1 MLQNHLKLAY
11 RNIRKNGFYSALNV
25 LGLWAGILFALLIG
39 AHVWGELQVN
49 QQLRH
54 ADRQYFLTSIW
65 KNPNIGMDI
74 TSPGPLGKRLKE
86 VYPQLVANYYRWD
99 GIKSGVTKGDKVFRE
114 NIQIGDSTLLTM
126 FGFGLLHGDP
136 NSALKAPFSVVITA
150 EKALK
155 YFGKTDVLGQTL
167 SIQNFTGGNHE
178 FMITGVLAE
187 IPENSVTNLLGT
199 TNSNSLFISFTTARY
214 FFDRNVNDWNNIIY
228 PTYLELQPGI
238 TAADLEK
245 PIQQLIQR
253 EGADFEKENLAVR
266 PIALQ
271 DYHLQ
276 KNKALV
282 KRMLFT
288 LSSVGIFI
296 LFMAIFNF
304 INLAI
309 GRSGSRIR
317 EIGVR
322 KALGGLK
329 QQLAIQFLSESLL
342 LVTLATAL
350 AFLSYPLAQI
360 PFEQIVGKNLPVLS
374 SFPTVFALLPLVLVL
389 VVGLLAGLYP
399 ALFLSSMRT
408 VESLKGKLGTANQSL
423 QLRKYLVG
431 FQFGIANL
439 VIIAALVV
447 AAQVNYFF
455 GKNIGYNQEFVVT
468 AQVPRDWSPE
478 GLRKM
483 LTVRDEM
490 AKLPGVRSASL
501 SFEIPNGNNN
511 GQPSAYRAGTDST
524 TAIVCQQLTTDEHYL
539 DTYQISL
546 LGGEYFNP
554 NGRNYTKVVLN
565 ERAALAIGFPDAESA
580 IGQTLRLHGDPM
592 LYTIKGVLR
601 DFHFGSMA
609 TPIQPMIVFPLQSSV
624 LYRYLSFKIEPEGVG
639 ERMAALQKKWA
650 ELLPGSAF
658 EYTFMDDTLA
668 EIYAME
674 LQMKRSAYA
683 ASALALLIALLGV
696 LGLVSLN
703 LQRREKEMG
712 VRKVLGASVLGIIGL
727 FLQEFLLI
735 LLVAGI
741 AACPIAWYL
750 LRGWLE
756 NYAYHIEL
764 SPLVFAV
771 SLLGL
776 ALVTSLLI
784 GLQSVKAALAN
795 PVKSLRSE

>member
-1 MLQNHLKLAY
+1 MLQNNFKLAY

-25 LGLWAGILFALLIG
+25 FGLWAGILFALLIG

-54 ADRQYFLTSIW
+54 AERQYFLTSIW
-65 KNPNIGMDI
+65 KNPNIGMEI
-74 TSPGPLGKRLKE
+74 TSAGPLGKRLKE
-86 VYPQLVANYYRWD
+86 TYPHLVANYYRWD
-99 GIKSGVTKGDKVFRE
+99 GIKSDVVKGDKVFRE
-114 NIQIGDSTLLTM
+114 DIQIGDSTFIPM
-126 FGFGLLHGDP
+126 FGFELLHGDP
-136 NSALKAPFSVVITA
+136 NNALKAPYSVVITA
-150 EKALK
+150 ERALK

-167 SIQNFTGGNHE
+167 SVRNFTGGNHD
-178 FMITGVLAE
+178 FLITGVLGD

-199 TNSNSLFISFTTARY
+199 ESSSLFISFTTARY
-214 FFDRNVNDWNNIIY
+214 FFDRDVNNWNNIIY
-228 PTYLELQPGI
+228 PTYLELQPGVSA
-238 TAADLEK
+238 TDLEK
-245 PIQQLIQR
+245 PIQQLIQS
-253 EGADFEKENLAVR
+253 EGADFEKENLRVL
-266 PIALQ
+266 PVLLT

-282 KRMLFT
+282 RRMLFA

-329 QQLAIQFLSESLL
+329 KQLALQFLSESLL
-342 LVTLATAL
+342 LVLIATVL
-350 AFLSYPLAQI
+350 AFLAYPLAQT
-360 PFEQIVGKNLPVLS
+360 PFAQIVGKSLPALS
-374 SFPTVFALLPLVLVL
+374 TFPLFFAFLPLALVL

-408 VESLKGKLGTANQSL
+408 VESLKGKPGTANQSL
-423 QLRKYLVG
+423 HLRKYLVG
-431 FQFGIANL
+431 FQFGVANL
-439 VIIAALVV
+439 VIIATLVV

-455 GKNIGYNQEFVVT
+455 GENLGYNKEFVVS

-490 AKLPGVRSASL
+490 AKLPGVSSVSL
-501 SFEIPNGNNN
+501 SYEIPNGINQ
-511 GQPSAYRAGTDST
+511 GQPSVYRAGTDST
-524 TAIVCQQLTTDEHYL
+524 TATICQGITADENYL
-539 DTYQISL
+539 DTYQIPL
-546 LGGEYFNP
+546 LAGEYFNP
-554 NGRNYTKVVLN
+554 EVRNFGKVVLN
-565 ERAALAIGFPDAESA
+565 ERSALALGFPDAASA
-580 IGQTLRLHGDPM
+580 VGQTLRISGDPTS
-592 LYTIKGVLR
+592 YTIKGVLR

-609 TPIQPMIVFPLQSSV
+609 TSIQPMVVFSQQNQV
-624 LYRYLSFKIEPEGVG
+624 LYRYLSFKLHS
-639 ERMAALQKKWA
+639 ERIAEQMAALQKKWA
-650 ELLPGSAF
+650 ELMPGSAF

-668 EIYAME
+668 KIYAME

-683 ASALALLIALLGV
+683 ASAIALLIALLGV

-703 LQRREKEMG
+703 LQRREKEVG
-712 VRKVLGASVLGIIGL
+712 VRKVLGASVPGIIGL
-727 FLQEFLLI
+727 FLREFLVI
-735 LLVAGI
+735 LLIAGVS
-741 AACPIAWYL
+741 ACPLAWYL

-756 NYAYHIEL
+756 NYAYRIEI
-764 SPLVFAV
+764 SPWFFGA
-771 SLLGL
+771 SLAGL
-776 ALVTSLLI
+776 ALVTALLI
-784 GLQSVKAALAN
+784 SLQSVKAALAN

>member
-25 LGLWAGILFALLIG
+25 LGLWAGILFSLLIG

-54 ADRQYFLTSIW
+54 AERQYFLTSIW

-74 TSPGPLGKRLKE
+74 TSAGPLGKRLKE
-86 VYPQLVANYYRWD
+86 TYPHLVANYYRWD
-99 GIKSGVTKGDKVFRE
+99 GIKSGVAKGDKVFRE
-114 NIQIGDSTLLTM
+114 GIQIGDSTLLTM

-136 NSALKAPFSVVITA
+136 NSALKAPYSVVITA
-150 EKALK
+150 ERALK

-178 FMITGVLAE
+178 FMITGVLGE

-199 TNSNSLFISFTTARY
+199 TEPNSLFISFTTARY

-228 PTYLELQPGI
+228 PTYLELQPGV
-238 TAADLEK
+238 TGADLEK

-253 EGADFEKENLAVR
+253 EGTDLEKENLTVR
-266 PIALQ
+266 PIALK

-296 LFMAIFNF
+296 LVMAIFNF

-329 QQLAIQFLSESLL
+329 QQLAIQFLAESLL
-342 LVTLATAL
+342 LVAVATVL
-350 AFLSYPLAQI
+350 AFLSYPLAQM
-360 PFEQIVGKNLPVLS
+360 PFEQIVGKSLPLLTA
-374 SFPTVFALLPLVLVL
+374 FPTVFALLPLVLVL

-399 ALFLSSMRT
+399 ARFLSSMRT

-423 QLRKYLVG
+423 HLRKYLVG

-455 GKNIGYNQEFVVT
+455 GKNIGYNHEFVVT

-511 GQPSAYRAGTDST
+511 GQPSVYRAGTDST
-524 TAIVCQQLTTDEHYL
+524 TAVVCQQLTVDEHYL
-539 DTYQISL
+539 NTYQLSL
-546 LGGEYFNP
+546 LEGEYFNP

-580 IGQTLRLHGDPM
+580 IGQTLRLPGDPM

-609 TPIQPMIVFPLQSSV
+609 TPIQPMVVFPLQSSV
-624 LYRYLSFKIEPEGVG
+624 LYRYLSFKIEPEGMG
-639 ERMAALQKKWA
+639 EHLATLQKKWA
-650 ELLPGSAF
+650 ELMPGSAF

-703 LQRREKEMG
+703 LQRREKEVG
-712 VRKVLGASVLGIIGL
+712 VRKVLGASVSGIIGL

-764 SPLVFAV
+764 SPLVFAA

-776 ALVTSLLI
+776 ALVTAILI
-784 GLQSVKAALAN
+784 GLQSVKAAFAN
-795 PVKSLRSE
+795 PVKALRNE

>member
-11 RNIRKNGFYSALNV
+11 RNIRKKGFYSALNV
-25 LGLWAGILFALLIG
+25 FGLWAGILFALLIG

-49 QQLRH
+49 QQLRN

-65 KNPNIGMDI
+65 RNPNIGMEI
-74 TSPGPLGKRLKE
+74 TSAGPLGKRLKE

-99 GIKSGVTKGDKVFRE
+99 GIKSGVAKGDKVFRE

-136 NSALKAPFSVVITA
+136 NSALKAPYSVVITA

-155 YFGKTDVLGQTL
+155 YFGKTDVVGQTL
-167 SIQNFTGGNHE
+167 SIQNFTGGHRE
-178 FMITGVLAE
+178 FMITGVLGE
-187 IPENSVTNLLGT
+187 IPENSVTDLLGT
-199 TNSNSLFISFTTARY
+199 EPNSLFISFTTARY
-214 FFDRNVNDWNNIIY
+214 FFDRDVNDWNNIIY
-228 PTYLELQPGI
+228 PTYLELQPGV
-238 TAADLEK
+238 TGADLEK
-245 PIQQLIQR
+245 PIQQLIQQ
-253 EGADFEKENLAVR
+253 EGADFEKENLTVH
-266 PIALQ
+266 PIALKH
-271 DYHLQ
+271 YHLQ

-282 KRMLFT
+282 KRMLFA

-329 QQLAIQFLSESLL
+329 QQLAIQFLAESLL
-342 LVTLATAL
+342 LVAVATAL
-350 AFLSYPLAQI
+350 AFLSYPLAQM
-360 PFEQIVGKNLPVLS
+360 PFEQIVGKSLPVLTA
-374 SFPTVFALLPLVLVL
+374 FPMIFALLPFALVL

-399 ALFLSSMRT
+399 ALFLSSMKT

-431 FQFGIANL
+431 FQFGVANL

-501 SFEIPNGNNN
+501 SFEIPNGNNQ
-511 GQPSAYRAGTDST
+511 GQPSVYRTGTDST
-524 TAIVCQQLTTDEHYL
+524 TAVVCQQLTTDEHYL

-546 LGGEYFNP
+546 LEGEYFNP

-580 IGQTLRLHGDPM
+580 IGQTLRMPGDPM

-609 TPIQPMIVFPLQSSV
+609 TPIQPMVVFPLQSSV
-624 LYRYLSFKIEPEGVG
+624 LYRYLSFKIEPEGMSKHLVV
-639 ERMAALQKKWA
+639 LQKKWA

-674 LQMKRSAYA
+674 LQMKRSAYV

-703 LQRREKEMG
+703 LQRREKEVG
-712 VRKVLGASVLGIIGL
+712 VRKVLGASVSGIIGL

-735 LLVAGI
+735 LLFAGI
-741 AACPIAWYL
+741 AACPLAWYL

-764 SPLVFAV
+764 SPLVFAA

-776 ALVTSLLI
+776 AAVTAILI
-784 GLQSVKAALAN
+784 SLQSVKAAFAN
-795 PVKSLRSE
+795 PIKSLRNE

>member
-1 MLQNHLKLAY
+1 MFQNHLKLAF

-49 QQLRH
+49 QHLRH
-54 ADRQYFLTSIW
+54 ADRQYLLTSIW
-65 KNPNIGMDI
+65 KNPNIGMDF
-74 TSPGPLGKRLKE
+74 TCAGPLGQRLKE
-86 VYPQLVANYYRWD
+86 AYPQLVANYYRWD
-99 GIKSGVTKGDKVFRE
+99 GIMSEVAKGDKVFRE
-114 NIQIGDSTLLTM
+114 SIQIGDSTLLAM
-126 FGFGLLHGDP
+126 FGFELLYGDP
-136 NSALKAPFSVVITA
+136 QSALTRPYSVVITA
-150 EKALK
+150 EKAVK
-155 YFGKTDVLGQTL
+155 YFGKTDVVGQTL
-167 SIQNFTGGNHE
+167 RINNFTGGGRE
-178 FMITGVLAE
+178 FLITGVLRQP
-187 IPENSVTNLLGT
+187 PENSVTQLLGNET
-199 TNSNSLFISFTTARY
+199 SALFVSFSTARY
-214 FFDRNVNDWNNIIY
+214 FFDREVNNWNNIIY
-228 PTYLELQPGI
+228 PTYLELQPWV

-245 PIQQLIQR
+245 PIQRLIQQ
-253 EGADFEKENLAVR
+253 EAADFEKENLTVR
-266 PIALQ
+266 PVALQ

-282 KRMLFT
+282 RRMLFT
-288 LSSVGIFI
+288 LSSVGVFI

-329 QQLAIQFLSESLL
+329 QQLALQFLSESLV
-342 LVTLATAL
+342 LVAVATAL

-360 PFEQIVGKNLPVLS
+360 PFEQIVGKRLPGLMT
-374 SFPTVFALLPLVLVL
+374 FPTMFAVLPFALVL

-408 VESLKGKLGTANQSL
+408 VESLKGKLGTTNKSL

-431 FQFGIANL
+431 FQFGIANV

-447 AAQVNYFF
+447 AAQVKHFF
-455 GKNIGYNQEFVVT
+455 GKNIGYNTEFVVS
-468 AQVPRDWSPE
+468 AQVPRDWTPE

-483 LTVRDEM
+483 MTVRDEM

-511 GQPSAYRAGTDST
+511 GQPPVYRAGTDST
-524 TAIVCQQLTTDEHYL
+524 TAIVCQQLTTDENYL
-539 DTYQISL
+539 NTYQLSL
-546 LGGEYFNP
+546 LAGEYFNQ
-554 NGRNYTKVVLN
+554 NGINYTKVVLN

-580 IGQTLRLHGDPM
+580 IGQTLRIPGDPT

-609 TPIQPMIVFPLQSSV
+609 APIQPMVVFLLKGSV
-624 LYRYLSFKIEPEGVG
+624 LYRYLSFKIAPEGIG
-639 ERMAALQKKWA
+639 EQMAALQKKWT
-650 ELLPGSAF
+650 ELMPGSAF
-658 EYTFMDDTLA
+658 EYTFMDAILA
-668 EIYAME
+668 KIYAAE

-703 LQRREKEMG
+703 LQRREKEVG

-727 FLQEFLLI
+727 FMREFLLI
-735 LLVAGI
+735 LLIAGI
-741 AACPIAWYL
+741 IACPIAWYL
-750 LRGWLE
+750 LSGWLE
-756 NYAYHIEL
+756 NYASHIEL
-764 SPLVFAV
+764 SPLVFV
-771 SLLGL
+771 LSLFGM
-776 ALVTSLLI
+776 ALVTALLI

>member
-1 MLQNHLKLAY
+1 MLKNHLKLAY

-39 AHVWGELQVN
+39 AHVWSELQVN

-74 TSPGPLGKRLKE
+74 TSAGPLGKRLKE

-99 GIKSGVTKGDKVFRE
+99 GIMSDVVKGDKVFRE
-114 NIQIGDSTLLTM
+114 SIQIGDSTILPM
-126 FGFGLLHGDP
+126 FGFELLYGDP
-136 NSALKAPFSVVITA
+136 NSALKAPYSVVITA

-155 YFGKTDVLGQTL
+155 YFGKTDVVGQTL
-167 SIQNFTGGNHE
+167 SVRNFTGGSRE
-178 FMITGVLAE
+178 FLITGVLGE
-187 IPENSVTNLLGT
+187 IPENSVTQLLGGEP
-199 TNSNSLFISFTTARY
+199 SSLFISFTTARY
-214 FFDRNVNDWNNIIY
+214 FFDRDVNDWNNIIY
-228 PTYLELQPGI
+228 PTYLELQPGVSGG
-238 TAADLEK
+238 DLEK

-253 EGADFEKENLAVR
+253 EGADFEKENLTVR
-266 PIALQ
+266 PIALK

-282 KRMLFT
+282 RRMLFA

-329 QQLAIQFLSESLL
+329 QQLAIQFLAESLL
-342 LVTLATAL
+342 LVALATAL
-350 AFLSYPLAQI
+350 AFLSYPLAQM
-360 PFEQIVGKNLPVLS
+360 PFEQMVGKSLPILT
-374 SFPTVFALLPLVLVL
+374 SFPTVFALLPLALVL

-399 ALFLSSMRT
+399 ALFLSSMKT
-408 VESLKGKLGTANQSL
+408 VESLKGKPGTANQSL
-423 QLRKYLVG
+423 HLRKYLVG
-431 FQFGIANL
+431 FQFGVANL
-439 VIIAALVV
+439 VIIATLVV

-455 GKNIGYNQEFVVT
+455 GKNIGYNKEFVVS
-468 AQVPRDWSPE
+468 AQVPRDWSQE

-490 AKLPGVRSASL
+490 AKLPGVQSASL
-501 SFEIPNGNNN
+501 SYEIPNGNNK
-511 GQPSAYRAGTDST
+511 GQPSVYRMGTDST
-524 TAIVCQQLTTDEHYL
+524 TATVCQELTADENYL
-539 DTYQISL
+539 DTYQIPL
-546 LGGEYFNP
+546 LAGKYFNP
-554 NGRNYTKVVLN
+554 EVRNFGKVVLN
-565 ERAALAIGFPDAESA
+565 ERSALALGFPDAASA
-580 IGQTLRLHGDPM
+580 VGQTLRISGDPTP
-592 LYTIKGVLR
+592 YTIKGVLR

-609 TPIQPMIVFPLQSSV
+609 TPIQPMVVFSQQTRV
-624 LYRYLSFKIEPEGVG
+624 LYRYLSFKLDSEGIAG
-639 ERMAALQKKWA
+639 RMASLQKKWA
-650 ELLPGSAF
+650 ELMPGSAF

-668 EIYAME
+668 KIYAME

-683 ASALALLIALLGV
+683 ASAIALLIALLGV

-703 LQRREKEMG
+703 LQRREKEVG
-712 VRKVLGASVLGIIGL
+712 IRKVLGASVLGIMGL
-727 FLQEFLLI
+727 FLREFLII
-735 LLVAGI
+735 LLIAGV
-741 AACPIAWYL
+741 AACPLAWYL

-756 NYAYHIEL
+756 NYAYRIEM
-764 SPLVFAV
+764 SPWIFGA

-776 ALVTSLLI
+776 ALVTALLI
-784 GLQSVKAALAN
+784 SLQSVKAALAN
-795 PVKSLRSE
+795 PIQSLRNE

>member
-1 MLQNHLKLAY
+1 MFQNHLKLAF

-54 ADRQYFLTSIW
+54 ADRQYLLTSIW
-65 KNPNIGMDI
+65 KNPNIGMDF
-74 TSPGPLGKRLKE
+74 TCAGPLGQRLKE
-86 VYPQLVANYYRWD
+86 TYPQLVANFYRWD
-99 GIKSGVTKGDKVFRE
+99 GIMSEVAKGDKVFRE
-114 NIQIGDSTLLTM
+114 SIQIGDSTLLAM
-126 FGFGLLHGDP
+126 FGFELLYGDP
-136 NSALKAPFSVVITA
+136 QSALTRPYSVVITA
-150 EKALK
+150 EKAVK
-155 YFGKTDVLGQTL
+155 YFGKTDVVGQTL
-167 SIQNFTGGNHE
+167 RINNFTGGGRE
-178 FMITGVLAE
+178 FLITGVLRQP
-187 IPENSVTNLLGT
+187 PENSVTQLLGNEIST
-199 TNSNSLFISFTTARY
+199 LFVSFSTARY
-214 FFDRNVNDWNNIIY
+214 FFDREVNNWNNIIY
-228 PTYLELQPGI
+228 PTYLELQPGV
-238 TAADLEK
+238 TATDLEK
-245 PIQQLIQR
+245 PTQRLIQQ
-253 EGADFEKENLAVR
+253 EAADFEKENLTVR
-266 PIALQ
+266 PVALQ

-288 LSSVGIFI
+288 LSSVGVFI

-329 QQLAIQFLSESLL
+329 QQLALQFLSESLV
-342 LVTLATAL
+342 LVAVATVL

-360 PFEQIVGKNLPVLS
+360 PFEQIVGKRLPGLMT
-374 SFPTVFALLPLVLVL
+374 FPVAFAFLPFALVL

-408 VESLKGKLGTANQSL
+408 VESLKGKLGTTNKSL

-431 FQFGIANL
+431 FQFGIANV
-439 VIIAALVV
+439 VIIAAMVV
-447 AAQVNYFF
+447 AAQVKHFF
-455 GKNIGYNQEFVVT
+455 GKNIGYNTEFVVS
-468 AQVPRDWSPE
+468 AQVPRDWTPE

-483 LTVRDEM
+483 MTVRDEM

-511 GQPSAYRAGTDST
+511 GQPPVYRAGTDST

-539 DTYQISL
+539 NTYQISL
-546 LGGEYFNP
+546 LAGEYFNQ
-554 NGRNYTKVVLN
+554 NGINFTKVVLN

-580 IGQTLRLHGDPM
+580 IGQTLRIPGDPT

-609 TPIQPMIVFPLQSSV
+609 APIQPMVVFSLKGSV
-624 LYRYLSFKIEPEGVG
+624 LYRYLSFKIAPEGIS
-639 ERMAALQKKWA
+639 EQMAALQKKWT
-650 ELLPGSAF
+650 ELMPGSAF
-658 EYTFMDDTLA
+658 EYTFMDEILA
-668 EIYAME
+668 KIYAAE

-703 LQRREKEMG
+703 LQRREKEVG
-712 VRKVLGASVLGIIGL
+712 VRKVLGASVVGIIGL
-727 FLQEFLLI
+727 FMREFLLI
-735 LLVAGI
+735 LLIAGI
-741 AACPIAWYL
+741 IACPIAWYL
-750 LRGWLE
+750 LSGWLE
-756 NYAYHIEL
+756 NYASHIEL
-764 SPLVFAV
+764 SPLVFV
-771 SLLGL
+771 LSLFGM
-776 ALVTSLLI
+776 ALVTALLI

>member
-1 MLQNHLKLAY
+1 MFQNHLKLAF

-49 QQLRH
+49 QYLRH
-54 ADRQYFLTSIW
+54 ADRQYLLTSIW
-65 KNPNIGMDI
+65 KNPNIGLEI
-74 TSPGPLGKRLKE
+74 TCAGPLGQRLKE
-86 VYPQLVANYYRWD
+86 AYPQLVANYYRWD
-99 GIKSGVTKGDKVFRE
+99 GIMSEVAKGDKVFRE
-114 NIQIGDSTLLTM
+114 SIQIGDSTLLAM
-126 FGFGLLHGDP
+126 FGFELLYGDP
-136 NSALKAPFSVVITA
+136 QSALTRPYSVVITA
-150 EKALK
+150 EKAIK
-155 YFGKTDVLGQTL
+155 YFGKTDVVGQIL
-167 SIQNFTGGNHE
+167 SIQNFTGGGRE
-178 FMITGVLAE
+178 FLITGVLRQP
-187 IPENSVTNLLGT
+187 PENSVTQLLG
-199 TNSNSLFISFTTARY
+199 NEISALFVSFSTARY
-214 FFDRNVNDWNNIIY
+214 FFDREVNDWNNIIY
-228 PTYLELQPGI
+228 PTYLELQPGV
-238 TAADLEK
+238 TAADLQK
-245 PIQQLIQR
+245 PIQRLIQQ
-253 EGADFEKENLAVR
+253 EAADFEKENLTVR
-266 PIALQ
+266 PVALQ

-282 KRMLFT
+282 RRMLFT
-288 LSSVGIFI
+288 LSSMGVFI

-329 QQLAIQFLSESLL
+329 QQLVLQFLAESLV
-342 LVTLATAL
+342 LVAVATAL

-360 PFEQIVGKNLPVLS
+360 PFEQIVGKRLPGLMT
-374 SFPTVFALLPLVLVL
+374 FPAAFAFLPIALVL

-408 VESLKGKLGTANQSL
+408 VESLKGKLGTTNKSL
-423 QLRKYLVG
+423 QIRKYLVG

-447 AAQVNYFF
+447 AAQVKHFF
-455 GKNIGYNQEFVVT
+455 GKNIGYNTEFVVS
-468 AQVPRDWSPE
+468 AQVPRDWTQE

-511 GQPSAYRAGTDST
+511 GQPPVYRAGTDST
-524 TAIVCQQLTTDEHYL
+524 TAIVCQQLTTDENYL
-539 DTYQISL
+539 NTYQISL
-546 LGGEYFNP
+546 LAGEYFNQ
-554 NGRNYTKVVLN
+554 NGINYSKVVLN

-580 IGQTLRLHGDPM
+580 IGQTLRIPGDPT

-609 TPIQPMIVFPLQSSV
+609 APIQPMVVFSLKGSV
-624 LYRYLSFKIEPEGVG
+624 LYRYLSFKIAPEGIA
-639 ERMAALQKKWA
+639 EQMAVLQKKWT
-650 ELLPGSAF
+650 ELMPGSAF
-658 EYTFMDDTLA
+658 EYTFMDEILA
-668 EIYAME
+668 KMYTAE

-703 LQRREKEMG
+703 LQRREKEVG

-727 FLQEFLLI
+727 FMREFLLI
-735 LLVAGI
+735 LLIAGI
-741 AACPIAWYL
+741 VACPIAWYL

-756 NYAYHIEL
+756 NYASHIEL
-764 SPLVFAV
+764 SPLVFV
-771 SLLGL
+771 FSLFGM
-776 ALVTSLLI
+776 ALVTALLI
-784 GLQSVKAALAN
+784 GLQSVKAAMAN

>member
-1 MLQNHLKLAY
+1 MFQNHLKLAF

-49 QQLRH
+49 QHLRH
-54 ADRQYFLTSIW
+54 ADRQYLLTSIW
-65 KNPNIGMDI
+65 KNPNIGMDF
-74 TSPGPLGKRLKE
+74 TCAGPLGQRLKE
-86 VYPQLVANYYRWD
+86 AYPQLVANFYRWD
-99 GIKSGVTKGDKVFRE
+99 GIMSEVAKGDKVFRE
-114 NIQIGDSTLLTM
+114 SIQIGDSTLLAM
-126 FGFGLLHGDP
+126 FGFELLYGDP
-136 NSALKAPFSVVITA
+136 QSALTRPFSVVITA
-150 EKALK
+150 EKAVK
-155 YFGKTDVLGQTL
+155 YFGKTDVVGQTL
-167 SIQNFTGGNHE
+167 RINNFTGGGRE
-178 FMITGVLAE
+178 FLITGVLRQ
-187 IPENSVTNLLGT
+187 PSENSVTQLLG
-199 TNSNSLFISFTTARY
+199 NEISALFVSFSTARY
-214 FFDRNVNDWNNIIY
+214 FFDREVNNWNNIIY
-228 PTYLELQPGI
+228 PTYLELQPGV

-245 PIQQLIQR
+245 PIQRLIQQ
-253 EGADFEKENLAVR
+253 EAADFEKENLTVR
-266 PIALQ
+266 PVALK

-288 LSSVGIFI
+288 LSSVGVFI

-329 QQLAIQFLSESLL
+329 QQLALQFLSESLV
-342 LVTLATAL
+342 LVAVATVL

-360 PFEQIVGKNLPVLS
+360 PFEQIVGKRLPGLMT
-374 SFPTVFALLPLVLVL
+374 FPVAFAFLPFALVL

-408 VESLKGKLGTANQSL
+408 VESLKGKLGTTNKSL

-431 FQFGIANL
+431 FQFGIANV

-447 AAQVNYFF
+447 AAQVKHFF
-455 GKNIGYNQEFVVT
+455 GKNIGYNTEFVVS
-468 AQVPRDWSPE
+468 AQVPRDWTPE

-483 LTVRDEM
+483 MTVRDEM

-511 GQPSAYRAGTDST
+511 GQPLVYRAGTDST

-539 DTYQISL
+539 NTYQLSL
-546 LGGEYFNP
+546 LAGEFFNQ
-554 NGRNYTKVVLN
+554 NGINYTKVVLN

-580 IGQTLRLHGDPM
+580 IGQTLRIPGDPT

-609 TPIQPMIVFPLQSSV
+609 APIQPMVVFSLKGSV
-624 LYRYLSFKIEPEGVG
+624 LYRYLSFKIAPEGIS
-639 ERMAALQKKWA
+639 EQMAALQKKWT
-650 ELLPGSAF
+650 ELMPGSAF
-658 EYTFMDDTLA
+658 EYTFMDAILA
-668 EIYAME
+668 KIYAAE

-703 LQRREKEMG
+703 LQRREKEVG
-712 VRKVLGASVLGIIGL
+712 VRKVLGASVVGIIGL
-727 FLQEFLLI
+727 FMREFLLI
-735 LLVAGI
+735 LLIAGI
-741 AACPIAWYL
+741 IACPIAWYL
-750 LRGWLE
+750 LSGWLE
-756 NYAYHIEL
+756 NYASHIEL
-764 SPLVFAV
+764 SPLVFAL
-771 SLLGL
+771 SLLGM
-776 ALVTSLLI
+776 ALVTALLI

>member
-1 MLQNHLKLAY
+1 MFQNHLKLAF

-49 QQLRH
+49 QHLRH
-54 ADRQYFLTSIW
+54 ADRQYLLTSIW
-65 KNPNIGMDI
+65 KNPNIGMDF
-74 TSPGPLGKRLKE
+74 TCAGPLGQRLKE
-86 VYPQLVANYYRWD
+86 AYPQLVANFYRWD
-99 GIKSGVTKGDKVFRE
+99 GIMSEVAKGDKVFRE
-114 NIQIGDSTLLTM
+114 SIQIGDSTLLAM
-126 FGFGLLHGDP
+126 FGFELLYGDP
-136 NSALKAPFSVVITA
+136 QSALTRPYSVVITA
-150 EKALK
+150 EKAVK
-155 YFGKTDVLGQTL
+155 YFGKTDVVGQTL
-167 SIQNFTGGNHE
+167 RINNFTGGGRE
-178 FMITGVLAE
+178 FLITGVLRQP
-187 IPENSVTNLLGT
+187 PENSVTQLLGNET
-199 TNSNSLFISFTTARY
+199 SALFVSFSTARY
-214 FFDRNVNDWNNIIY
+214 FFDREVNNWNNIIY
-228 PTYLELQPGI
+228 PTYLELQPGV
-238 TAADLEK
+238 TAADMEK
-245 PIQQLIQR
+245 PIQRLIQQ
-253 EGADFEKENLAVR
+253 EAADFEKENLRVH
-266 PIALQ
+266 PVALQ

-282 KRMLFT
+282 RRMLFT
-288 LSSVGIFI
+288 LSSVGVFI

-329 QQLAIQFLSESLL
+329 QQLALQFLSESLV
-342 LVTLATAL
+342 LVAVATAL

-360 PFEQIVGKNLPVLS
+360 PFEQIVGKSLPAFTA
-374 SFPTVFALLPLVLVL
+374 FPVAFAFLPFALVL

-408 VESLKGKLGTANQSL
+408 VESLKGKLGTTNKSL

-431 FQFGIANL
+431 FQFGIANV

-447 AAQVNYFF
+447 AAQVKHFF
-455 GKNIGYNQEFVVT
+455 GKNIGYNTEFVVS
-468 AQVPRDWSPE
+468 AQVPRDWTPE

-483 LTVRDEM
+483 MTVRDEM

-511 GQPSAYRAGTDST
+511 GQPPVYRAGTDST
-524 TAIVCQQLTTDEHYL
+524 TAIVCQQLTTDENYL
-539 DTYQISL
+539 NTYQLSL
-546 LGGEYFNP
+546 LAGEYFNQ
-554 NGRNYTKVVLN
+554 NGINYTKVVLN

-580 IGQTLRLHGDPM
+580 IGQTLRIPGDPT

-609 TPIQPMIVFPLQSSV
+609 APIQPMVVFSLKGSV
-624 LYRYLSFKIEPEGVG
+624 LYRYLSFKIAPEGIA
-639 ERMAALQKKWA
+639 EQMAALQKKWT
-650 ELLPGSAF
+650 ELMPGSAF
-658 EYTFMDDTLA
+658 EYTFMDEILA
-668 EIYAME
+668 KIYAAE

-703 LQRREKEMG
+703 LQRREKEVG

-727 FLQEFLLI
+727 FMREFLLI
-735 LLVAGI
+735 LLIAGI
-741 AACPIAWYL
+741 VACPIAWYL
-750 LRGWLE
+750 LSGWLE
-756 NYAYHIEL
+756 NYASHIEL
-764 SPLVFAV
+764 SPLVFAF
-771 SLLGL
+771 SLLGM
-776 ALVTSLLI
+776 ALVTALLI

>member
-1 MLQNHLKLAY
+1 MFQNHLKLAF

-49 QQLRH
+49 QHLRH
-54 ADRQYFLTSIW
+54 ADRQYLLTSIW
-65 KNPNIGMDI
+65 KNPNIGMDF
-74 TSPGPLGKRLKE
+74 TCAGPLGQRLKE
-86 VYPQLVANYYRWD
+86 AYPQLVANYYRWD
-99 GIKSGVTKGDKVFRE
+99 GIMSEVAKGDKVFRE
-114 NIQIGDSTLLTM
+114 SIQIGDSTLLAM
-126 FGFGLLHGDP
+126 FGFELLYGDP
-136 NSALKAPFSVVITA
+136 QSALTRPYSVVITA
-150 EKALK
+150 EKAVK
-155 YFGKTDVLGQTL
+155 YFGKTDVVGQTL
-167 SIQNFTGGNHE
+167 RINNFTGGGRE
-178 FMITGVLAE
+178 FLITGVLRQP
-187 IPENSVTNLLGT
+187 PENSVTQLLGNET
-199 TNSNSLFISFTTARY
+199 SALFVSFSTARY
-214 FFDRNVNDWNNIIY
+214 FFDREVNNWNNIIY
-228 PTYLELQPGI
+228 PTYLELQPGV
-238 TAADLEK
+238 TAADMEK
-245 PIQQLIQR
+245 PIQRLIQQ
-253 EGADFEKENLAVR
+253 EAADFEKENLRVH
-266 PIALQ
+266 PVALQ

-282 KRMLFT
+282 RRMLFT
-288 LSSVGIFI
+288 LSSVGVFI

-329 QQLAIQFLSESLL
+329 QQLALQFLSESLV
-342 LVTLATAL
+342 LVAVATAL

-360 PFEQIVGKNLPVLS
+360 PFEQIVGKSLPAFTA
-374 SFPTVFALLPLVLVL
+374 FPVAFAFLPFALVL

-408 VESLKGKLGTANQSL
+408 VESLKGKLGTTNKSL

-431 FQFGIANL
+431 FQFGIANV

-447 AAQVNYFF
+447 AAQVKHFF
-455 GKNIGYNQEFVVT
+455 GKNIGYNTEFVVS
-468 AQVPRDWSPE
+468 AQVPRDWTPE

-483 LTVRDEM
+483 MTVRDEM

-511 GQPSAYRAGTDST
+511 GQPPVYRAGTDST
-524 TAIVCQQLTTDEHYL
+524 TAIVCQQLTTDENYL
-539 DTYQISL
+539 NTYQLSL
-546 LGGEYFNP
+546 LAGEYFNQ
-554 NGRNYTKVVLN
+554 NGINYTKVVLN

-580 IGQTLRLHGDPM
+580 IGQTLRIPGDPT

-609 TPIQPMIVFPLQSSV
+609 APIQPMVVFSLKGSV
-624 LYRYLSFKIEPEGVG
+624 LYRYLSFKIAPEGIA
-639 ERMAALQKKWA
+639 EQMAALQKKWT
-650 ELLPGSAF
+650 ELMPGSAF
-658 EYTFMDDTLA
+658 EYTFMDEILA
-668 EIYAME
+668 KIYAAE

-703 LQRREKEMG
+703 LQRREKEVG

-727 FLQEFLLI
+727 FMREFLLI
-735 LLVAGI
+735 LLIAGI
-741 AACPIAWYL
+741 VACPIAWYL
-750 LRGWLE
+750 LSGWLE
-756 NYAYHIEL
+756 NYASHIEL
-764 SPLVFAV
+764 SPLVFAF
-771 SLLGL
+771 SLLGM
-776 ALVTSLLI
+776 ALVTALLI

>member
-1 MLQNHLKLAY
+1 MFQNHLKLAF

-49 QQLRH
+49 QHLHH
-54 ADRQYFLTSIW
+54 ADRQYLLTSIW
-65 KNPNIGMDI
+65 KNPNIGMDF
-74 TSPGPLGKRLKE
+74 TCAGPLGQRLKE
-86 VYPQLVANYYRWD
+86 AYPQLVANFYRWD
-99 GIKSGVTKGDKVFRE
+99 GIMSEVAKGDKVFRE
-114 NIQIGDSTLLTM
+114 SIQIGDSTLLAM
-126 FGFGLLHGDP
+126 FGFELLYGDP
-136 NSALKAPFSVVITA
+136 QSALTRPYSVVINA
-150 EKALK
+150 EKAVK
-155 YFGKTDVLGQTL
+155 YFGKTDVVGQTL
-167 SIQNFTGGNHE
+167 RINNFTGGGRE
-178 FMITGVLAE
+178 FLITGVLRQP
-187 IPENSVTNLLGT
+187 PENSVTQLLGNEIST
-199 TNSNSLFISFTTARY
+199 LFVSFSTARY
-214 FFDRNVNDWNNIIY
+214 FFDREVNNWNNIIY
-228 PTYLELQPGI
+228 PTYLELQPGV

-245 PIQQLIQR
+245 PIQRLIQQ
-253 EGADFEKENLAVR
+253 EAADFEKENLTVR
-266 PIALQ
+266 PVALK

-288 LSSVGIFI
+288 LSSVGVFI

-329 QQLAIQFLSESLL
+329 QQLALQFLSESLV
-342 LVTLATAL
+342 LVAVATSL

-360 PFEQIVGKNLPVLS
+360 PFEQIVGKRLPALT
-374 SFPTVFALLPLVLVL
+374 SFPAVFAFLPFALVL

-408 VESLKGKLGTANQSL
+408 VESLKGKLGTTNKSL

-431 FQFGIANL
+431 FQFGIANV

-447 AAQVNYFF
+447 AAQVNHFF
-455 GKNIGYNQEFVVT
+455 GKNIGYNTEFVVS
-468 AQVPRDWSPE
+468 AQVPRDWTPE

-483 LTVRDEM
+483 MTVRDEM

-511 GQPSAYRAGTDST
+511 GQPPVYRAGTDST

-539 DTYQISL
+539 NTYQLSL
-546 LGGEYFNP
+546 LAGEYFNQ
-554 NGRNYTKVVLN
+554 NGVNYTKVVLN

-580 IGQTLRLHGDPM
+580 IGQTLRIPGDPT

-609 TPIQPMIVFPLQSSV
+609 APIQPMVVFSLKGSV
-624 LYRYLSFKIEPEGVG
+624 LYRYLSFKIAPEGIS
-639 ERMAALQKKWA
+639 EQMAALQKKWT
-650 ELLPGSAF
+650 ELMPGSAF
-658 EYTFMDDTLA
+658 EYTFMDAILA
-668 EIYAME
+668 KIYAAE

-703 LQRREKEMG
+703 LQRREKEVG

-727 FLQEFLLI
+727 FMREFLLI
-735 LLVAGI
+735 LLIAGI
-741 AACPIAWYL
+741 IACPIAWYL
-750 LRGWLE
+750 LSGWLE
-756 NYAYHIEL
+756 NYASHIEL
-764 SPLVFAV
+764 SPLVFV
-771 SLLGL
+771 LSLLGM
-776 ALVTSLLI
+776 ALVTALLI

>member
-1 MLQNHLKLAY
+1 MFQNHLKLAF

-49 QQLRH
+49 QHLRH
-54 ADRQYFLTSIW
+54 ADRQYLLTSIW
-65 KNPNIGMDI
+65 KNPNIGLDF
-74 TSPGPLGKRLKE
+74 TCAGPLGQRLKE
-86 VYPQLVANYYRWD
+86 AYPQLVANFYRWD
-99 GIKSGVTKGDKVFRE
+99 GIMSEVAKGDKVFRE
-114 NIQIGDSTLLTM
+114 SIQIGDSTLLAM
-126 FGFGLLHGDP
+126 FGFELLYGDP
-136 NSALKAPFSVVITA
+136 QSALTRPYSVVITA
-150 EKALK
+150 EKAVK
-155 YFGKTDVLGQTL
+155 YFGKTDVVGQTL
-167 SIQNFTGGNHE
+167 RINNFTGGGRE
-178 FMITGVLAE
+178 FLITGVLRQP
-187 IPENSVTNLLGT
+187 PENSVTQLLG
-199 TNSNSLFISFTTARY
+199 NEISALFVSFSTARY
-214 FFDRNVNDWNNIIY
+214 FFDREVNNWNNIIY
-228 PTYLELQPGI
+228 PTYLELQPGV

-245 PIQQLIQR
+245 PIKRLIQQ
-253 EGADFEKENLAVR
+253 EAADFEKENLTVR
-266 PIALQ
+266 PVALQ

-282 KRMLFT
+282 RRMLFT
-288 LSSVGIFI
+288 LSSVGVFI

-329 QQLAIQFLSESLL
+329 QQLALQFLSESLV
-342 LVTLATAL
+342 LVAMATAL

-360 PFEQIVGKNLPVLS
+360 PFEQIVGKRLPGLMT
-374 SFPTVFALLPLVLVL
+374 FPVAFAFLPFALVL

-408 VESLKGKLGTANQSL
+408 VESLKGKLGTTNKSL

-431 FQFGIANL
+431 FQFGIANV
-439 VIIAALVV
+439 VIIAAMVV
-447 AAQVNYFF
+447 AAQVKHFF
-455 GKNIGYNQEFVVT
+455 GKNIGYNTEFVVS
-468 AQVPRDWSPE
+468 AQVPRDWTPE

-483 LTVRDEM
+483 MTVRDEM

-511 GQPSAYRAGTDST
+511 GQPLVYRAVTDST
-524 TAIVCQQLTTDEHYL
+524 TAIVCQQLTTDGHYL

-546 LGGEYFNP
+546 LAGEYFNQ
-554 NGRNYTKVVLN
+554 NGINYTKVVLN

-580 IGQTLRLHGDPM
+580 IGQTLRIPGDPT

-609 TPIQPMIVFPLQSSV
+609 APIQPMVVFSLKGSV
-624 LYRYLSFKIEPEGVG
+624 LYRYLSFKIAPEGIG
-639 ERMAALQKKWA
+639 EQIAALQKKWT
-650 ELLPGSAF
+650 ELMPGSAF
-658 EYTFMDDTLA
+658 EYTFMDEILA
-668 EIYAME
+668 KIYVAE

-683 ASALALLIALLGV
+683 ASVLALLIALLGV

-703 LQRREKEMG
+703 LQRREKEVG
-712 VRKVLGASVLGIIGL
+712 VRKVLGASVVGIIGL
-727 FLQEFLLI
+727 FMREFLLI
-735 LLVAGI
+735 LLIAGI
-741 AACPIAWYL
+741 IACPIAWYL
-750 LRGWLE
+750 LSGWLE
-756 NYAYHIEL
+756 NYASHIEL
-764 SPLVFAV
+764 SPLVFAL
-771 SLLGL
+771 SLLGM
-776 ALVTSLLI
+776 ALVTALLI

>member
-1 MLQNHLKLAY
+1 MFQNHLKLAF

-49 QQLRH
+49 QHLRH
-54 ADRQYFLTSIW
+54 ADRQYLLTSIW
-65 KNPNIGMDI
+65 KNPNIGMDF
-74 TSPGPLGKRLKE
+74 TCAGPLGQRLKE
-86 VYPQLVANYYRWD
+86 AYPQLVANYYRWD
-99 GIKSGVTKGDKVFRE
+99 GIMSEVAKGDKVFRE
-114 NIQIGDSTLLTM
+114 SIQIGDSTLLAM
-126 FGFGLLHGDP
+126 FGFELLYGDP
-136 NSALKAPFSVVITA
+136 QSALTRPYSVVITA
-150 EKALK
+150 EKAVK
-155 YFGKTDVLGQTL
+155 YFGKTDVVGQTL
-167 SIQNFTGGNHE
+167 RINNFTGGGRE
-178 FMITGVLAE
+178 FLITGVLRQP
-187 IPENSVTNLLGT
+187 PENSVTQLLG
-199 TNSNSLFISFTTARY
+199 NDISALFVSFSTARY
-214 FFDRNVNDWNNIIY
+214 FFDREVNDWNNIIY
-228 PTYLELQPGI
+228 PTYLELQPGV

-245 PIQQLIQR
+245 PIQRLIQQ
-253 EGADFEKENLAVR
+253 EAADFEKENLRVR
-266 PIALQ
+266 PVALQ

-282 KRMLFT
+282 RRMLFT
-288 LSSVGIFI
+288 LSSVGVFI

-329 QQLAIQFLSESLL
+329 QQLVLQFLSESLV
-342 LVTLATAL
+342 LVAVATVL

-360 PFEQIVGKNLPVLS
+360 PFEQIVGKRLPTLT
-374 SFPTVFALLPLVLVL
+374 SFPAAFAILPIALVL

-408 VESLKGKLGTANQSL
+408 VESLKGKLGTTNKSL

-431 FQFGIANL
+431 FQFGIANV

-447 AAQVNYFF
+447 AAQVKHFF
-455 GKNIGYNQEFVVT
+455 GKNIGYNTEFVVS
-468 AQVPRDWSPE
+468 AQVPRDWTQE

-490 AKLPGVRSASL
+490 AKLPGVRIASL

-511 GQPSAYRAGTDST
+511 GQPPVYRAGTDST

-546 LGGEYFNP
+546 LAGEYFNP
-554 NGRNYTKVVLN
+554 DGRNYSKVVLN
-565 ERAALAIGFPDAESA
+565 ERAALAIGFPDAASA
-580 IGQTLRLHGDPM
+580 IGQTLRIPGDPT

-609 TPIQPMIVFPLQSSV
+609 APIQPMVVFPLKSSV
-624 LYRYLSFKIEPEGVG
+624 LYRYLSFKIAHEGIA
-639 ERMAALQKKWA
+639 EQMAVLQKKWA
-650 ELLPGSAF
+650 ELMPGSAF
-658 EYTFMDDTLA
+658 EYTFMDEILA
-668 EIYAME
+668 KMYTAE

-703 LQRREKEMG
+703 LQRREKEVG
-712 VRKVLGASVLGIIGL
+712 VRKVLGASVAGIIGL
-727 FLQEFLLI
+727 FMREFLLI
-735 LLVAGI
+735 LLIAGI
-741 AACPIAWYL
+741 VACPIAWYL

-756 NYAYHIEL
+756 NYASHIEL
-764 SPLVFAV
+764 SPLVFAF
-771 SLLGL
+771 SLLGM
-776 ALVTSLLI
+776 ALVTALLI
-784 GLQSVKAALAN
+784 SLQSVKAALAN
-795 PVKSLRSE
+795 PMKSLRSE

>member
-1 MLQNHLKLAY
+1 MFQNHLKLAF

-49 QQLRH
+49 QHLRH
-54 ADRQYFLTSIW
+54 ADRQYLLTSIW
-65 KNPNIGMDI
+65 KNPNIGMDF
-74 TSPGPLGKRLKE
+74 TCAGPLGQRLKE
-86 VYPQLVANYYRWD
+86 AYPQLVANYYRWD
-99 GIKSGVTKGDKVFRE
+99 GIMSGVTKGDKVFRE
-114 NIQIGDSTLLTM
+114 SIQIGDSTLLAM
-126 FGFGLLHGDP
+126 FGFELLYGDP
-136 NSALKAPFSVVITA
+136 QSALTRPYSVVITA
-150 EKALK
+150 EKAVK
-155 YFGKTDVLGQTL
+155 YFGKTDVVGQTL
-167 SIQNFTGGNHE
+167 RINNFTGGGRE
-178 FMITGVLAE
+178 FLITGVLRQP
-187 IPENSVTNLLGT
+187 PENSVTQLLGNET
-199 TNSNSLFISFTTARY
+199 SALFVSFSTARY
-214 FFDRNVNDWNNIIY
+214 FFDREVNNWNNIIY
-228 PTYLELQPGI
+228 PTYLELQPGV

-245 PIQQLIQR
+245 PIQRLIQQ
-253 EGADFEKENLAVR
+253 EAADFEKENLTVH
-266 PIALQ
+266 PVALK

-288 LSSVGIFI
+288 LSSVGVFI

-329 QQLAIQFLSESLL
+329 QQLALQFLSESLV
-342 LVTLATAL
+342 LVAVATVL

-360 PFEQIVGKNLPVLS
+360 PFEQIVGKRLPALT
-374 SFPTVFALLPLVLVL
+374 SFPAVFAFLPFALVL

-408 VESLKGKLGTANQSL
+408 VESLKGKLGTTNKSL

-431 FQFGIANL
+431 FQFGIANV

-447 AAQVNYFF
+447 AAQVKHFF
-455 GKNIGYNQEFVVT
+455 GKNIGYNTEFVVS
-468 AQVPRDWSPE
+468 AQVPRDWTPE

-483 LTVRDEM
+483 MTVRDEM

-511 GQPSAYRAGTDST
+511 GQPPVYRAGTDST

-539 DTYQISL
+539 DTYQLSL
-546 LGGEYFNP
+546 LAGEYFNQ
-554 NGRNYTKVVLN
+554 NGINYTKVVLN

-580 IGQTLRLHGDPM
+580 IGQTLRIPGDPT

-609 TPIQPMIVFPLQSSV
+609 APIQPMVVFSLKGSV
-624 LYRYLSFKIEPEGVG
+624 LYRYLSFKIAPEGIS
-639 ERMAALQKKWA
+639 EQMAALQKKWT
-650 ELLPGSAF
+650 ELMPGSAF
-658 EYTFMDDTLA
+658 EYTFMDEILA
-668 EIYAME
+668 KIYAAE

-703 LQRREKEMG
+703 LQRREKEVG

-727 FLQEFLLI
+727 FMREFLLI
-735 LLVAGI
+735 LLIAGI
-741 AACPIAWYL
+741 IACPIAWYL
-750 LRGWLE
+750 LSGWLE
-756 NYAYHIEL
+756 NYASHIEL
-764 SPLVFAV
+764 SPLVFV
-771 SLLGL
+771 FSLFGM
-776 ALVTSLLI
+776 ALVTALLI

>member
-1 MLQNHLKLAY
+1 MFQNHLKLAF

-49 QQLRH
+49 QHLRH
-54 ADRQYFLTSIW
+54 ADRQYLLTSIW
-65 KNPNIGMDI
+65 KNPNIGLDF
-74 TSPGPLGKRLKE
+74 TCAGPLGQRLKE
-86 VYPQLVANYYRWD
+86 AYPQLVANFYRWD
-99 GIKSGVTKGDKVFRE
+99 GIMSEVAKGDKVFRE
-114 NIQIGDSTLLTM
+114 SIQIGDSTLLAM
-126 FGFGLLHGDP
+126 FGFELLYGDP
-136 NSALKAPFSVVITA
+136 QSALTRPYSVVITA
-150 EKALK
+150 EKAVK
-155 YFGKTDVLGQTL
+155 YFGKTDVVGQTL
-167 SIQNFTGGNHE
+167 RINNFTGGGRE
-178 FMITGVLAE
+178 FLITGVLRQP
-187 IPENSVTNLLGT
+187 PENSVTQLLGNET
-199 TNSNSLFISFTTARY
+199 SALFVSFSTARY
-214 FFDRNVNDWNNIIY
+214 FFDREVNNWNNIIY
-228 PTYLELQPGI
+228 PTYLELQPGV

-245 PIQQLIQR
+245 PIKRLIQQ
-253 EGADFEKENLAVR
+253 EAADFEKENLTVR
-266 PIALQ
+266 PVALQ

-282 KRMLFT
+282 RRMLFT
-288 LSSVGIFI
+288 LSSVGVFI

-329 QQLAIQFLSESLL
+329 QQLALQFLSESLV
-342 LVTLATAL
+342 LVAMATAL

-360 PFEQIVGKNLPVLS
+360 PFEQIVGKRLPGLMT
-374 SFPTVFALLPLVLVL
+374 FPVAFAFLPFALVL

-408 VESLKGKLGTANQSL
+408 VESLKGKLGTTNKSL

-431 FQFGIANL
+431 FQFGIANV

-447 AAQVNYFF
+447 AAQVKHFF
-455 GKNIGYNQEFVVT
+455 GKNIGYNTEFVVS
-468 AQVPRDWSPE
+468 AQVPRDWTPE

-483 LTVRDEM
+483 MTVRDEM

-511 GQPSAYRAGTDST
+511 GQPPVYRAGTDST

-539 DTYQISL
+539 NTYQLSL
-546 LGGEYFNP
+546 LAGEYFNQ
-554 NGRNYTKVVLN
+554 NGINYTKVVLN
-565 ERAALAIGFPDAESA
+565 ERAALAIGFPNAESA
-580 IGQTLRLHGDPM
+580 IGQTLRIPGDPT

-609 TPIQPMIVFPLQSSV
+609 APIQPMVVFSLKGSV
-624 LYRYLSFKIEPEGVG
+624 LYRYLSFKIAPEGIS
-639 ERMAALQKKWA
+639 EQMAALQKKWT
-650 ELLPGSAF
+650 ELMPGSAF
-658 EYTFMDDTLA
+658 EYTFMDAILA
-668 EIYAME
+668 KIYAAE

-703 LQRREKEMG
+703 LQRREKEVG

-727 FLQEFLLI
+727 FMREFLLI
-735 LLVAGI
+735 LLIAGI
-741 AACPIAWYL
+741 VACPIAWYL
-750 LRGWLE
+750 LSGWLE
-756 NYAYHIEL
+756 NYASHIEL
-764 SPLVFAV
+764 SPLVFAL
-771 SLLGL
+771 SLLGM
-776 ALVTSLLI
+776 ALVTALLI

>member
-1 MLQNHLKLAY
+1 MFQNHLKLAF

-49 QQLRH
+49 QHLRH
-54 ADRQYFLTSIW
+54 ADRQYLLTSIW
-65 KNPNIGMDI
+65 KNPNIGLDF
-74 TSPGPLGKRLKE
+74 TCAGPLGQRLQE
-86 VYPQLVANYYRWD
+86 AYPQLVANYYRWD
-99 GIKSGVTKGDKVFRE
+99 GIMSEVAKGDKVFRE
-114 NIQIGDSTLLTM
+114 SIQIGDSTLLAM
-126 FGFGLLHGDP
+126 FGFELLYGDP
-136 NSALKAPFSVVITA
+136 QSALTRPYSVVITA
-150 EKALK
+150 EKAVK
-155 YFGKTDVLGQTL
+155 YFGKTDVVGQTL
-167 SIQNFTGGNHE
+167 SIRNFTGGGRE
-178 FMITGVLAE
+178 FLITGVLRQP
-187 IPENSVTNLLGT
+187 PENSVTQLLG
-199 TNSNSLFISFTTARY
+199 NEISALFVSFSTARY
-214 FFDRNVNDWNNIIY
+214 FFDREVNDWNNIIY
-228 PTYLELQPGI
+228 PTYLELQPGV

-245 PIQQLIQR
+245 PIQRLIQQ
-253 EGADFEKENLAVR
+253 EAADFEKENLTVR
-266 PIALQ
+266 PVALQ

-282 KRMLFT
+282 RRMLFT
-288 LSSVGIFI
+288 LSSVGVFI

-329 QQLAIQFLSESLL
+329 QQLALQFLSESLV
-342 LVTLATAL
+342 LVAVATAL

-360 PFEQIVGKNLPVLS
+360 PFEQIVGKRLPALT
-374 SFPTVFALLPLVLVL
+374 SFPAAFAFLPFALVL

-408 VESLKGKLGTANQSL
+408 VESLKGKLGTTNKSL

-431 FQFGIANL
+431 FQFGIANV

-447 AAQVNYFF
+447 AAQVKHFF
-455 GKNIGYNQEFVVT
+455 GKNIGFNTEFVVS
-468 AQVPRDWSPE
+468 AQVPRDWTPE

-511 GQPSAYRAGTDST
+511 GQPPVYRVGTDST

-539 DTYQISL
+539 DTYQLSL
-546 LGGEYFNP
+546 QAGEFFNP
-554 NGRNYTKVVLN
+554 DGRNYSKVVLN
-565 ERAALAIGFPDAESA
+565 ERAALAIGFPDAEAA
-580 IGQTLRLHGDPM
+580 IGQTLRIPGDPT

-609 TPIQPMIVFPLQSSV
+609 APIQPMVVFSLKGSV
-624 LYRYLSFKIEPEGVG
+624 LYRYLSFKIAPEGIA
-639 ERMAALQKKWA
+639 EQMATLQKKWT
-650 ELLPGSAF
+650 ELMPGSAF
-658 EYTFMDDTLA
+658 EYTFMDEILA
-668 EIYAME
+668 KMYTAE

-703 LQRREKEMG
+703 LQRREKEVG
-712 VRKVLGASVLGIIGL
+712 VRKVLGASVAGIIGL
-727 FLQEFLLI
+727 FMREFLLI
-735 LLVAGI
+735 LLIAGI
-741 AACPIAWYL
+741 IACPIAWYL

-756 NYAYHIEL
+756 NYASHIEL
-764 SPLVFAV
+764 SPLVFAF
-771 SLLGL
+771 SLLGM
-776 ALVTSLLI
+776 ALVTALLI
-784 GLQSVKAALAN
+784 GLQSIKAALAN